1 MELMPNQRLSV
12 DITSGTIFR
21 IVLILIGFWFFYLI
35 LDILLMLF
43 AAIIIAA
50 AVEPIANFLQRYQ
63 LPRTLSVAL
72 VYVLLLCIFVGT
84 AVLFVEPL
92 TEQITQLALAT
103 PQLVE
108 KALAAVSFIPQF
120 NHQAASASLQQGLVQ
135 VGQNLANISVNI
147 VAQTR
152 SVFSGIFT
160 VLFVFILA
168 FYLVVEK
175 DALKKFAR
183 LITPRGHLPYIE
195 QSIDRAQRSIGRWV
209 LAQVALGVIV
219 GVIVGTGLWLLG
231 FKYALVLGLLSG
243 IMEIIPVIG
252 PIIAAIPG
260 VIVGASIS
268 WLYAIVA
275 LVFYIG
281 AQQLENHFLVPLIMR
296 RAIGLNPLVT
306 IIAILLGA
314 RLYGSVGVI
323 LSVPLATILSIFLS
337 DLFSAPA
344 IDDELPG

>member
-1 MELMPNQRLSV
+1 MQRERVIV

-21 IVLILIGFWFFYLI
+21 LILILVGFWFVYLI

-43 AAIIIAA
+43 AAIVISA

-63 LPRTLSVAL
+63 LPRSVSVIL
-72 VYVLLLCIFVGT
+72 VYIGLLLVLIGT
-84 AVLFVEPL
+84 ATLLINPL
-92 TEQITQLALAT
+92 ADQITQLALAV
-103 PQLVE
+103 PQLVDN
-108 KALAAVSFIPQF
+108 LTRLLSFIPQL
-120 NHQAASASLQQGLVQ
+120 NPEAVSASLREGLLQ
-135 VGQNLANISVNI
+135 VGQNLANISLNV

-152 SVFSGIFT
+152 SVFSSIFT
-160 VLFVFILA
+160 VLFVFMLA

-183 LITPRGHLPYIE
+183 LITPRNHLPYIE

-209 LAQVALGVIV
+209 LAQIALGVIV
-219 GVIVGTGLWLLG
+219 GVVVGVTLWAVG
-231 FKYALVLGLLSG
+231 IKYALVLGLLSG
-243 IMEIIPVIG
+243 LLEIIPVIG

-260 VIVGASIS
+260 VIVGISQS
-268 WLYAIVA
+268 WLYGIIA
-275 LVFYIG
+275 LVIYVIV
-281 AQQLENHFLVPLIMR
+281 QQAENHFFVPTIMK

-306 IIAILLGA
+306 IVAILLGA
-314 RLYGSVGVI
+314 RLYGTAGVI
-323 LSVPLATILSIFLS
+323 LSVPLATIVSIFLS